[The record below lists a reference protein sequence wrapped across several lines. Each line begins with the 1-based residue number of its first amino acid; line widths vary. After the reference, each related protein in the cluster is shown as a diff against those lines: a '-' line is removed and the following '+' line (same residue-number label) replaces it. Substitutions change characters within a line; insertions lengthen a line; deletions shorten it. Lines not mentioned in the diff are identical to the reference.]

1 MALHSLFGNN
11 NTTVMRIA
19 EYIIATA
26 IIYIL
31 NLSIY
36 LIFNKGLA
44 KNAKGLQSR
53 RYLIATLLAMLPV
66 AISQTPVTSPAV
78 LFNAVLAFFCG
89 TAFPI
94 IYHISNR
101 KKSPDHDNR
110 IDIVYG
116 IYLFGWF
123 TSLRCAVSYIEPH
136 IGATVATILYSL
148 TGIVAFA
155 AAMLAVI
162 QWGHYF
168 IYGSCFDTAGIQ
180 AMQDTDRNEAN
191 EFIKSFPVYTLILI
205 AVTIIALFVGCIT
218 GENIAMQKASPVG
231 AITSAI
237 WSVAMFKYIWI
248 GGRSLFQR
256 TGLVRLYLDVKE
268 YSRRSLLYVDEMK
281 TRLEDLTVKTNN
293 QEEKPHTYIMI
304 IGESV
309 SKEYVSAFSDIEYNT
324 SPWLKECKADEEHNI
339 IFGHAYSCANQTVP
353 TLERVLTERNLYNN
367 KEFHQSVS
375 IIDIARKAGYTTHWY
390 SNQGCIG
397 VAETSITLVAK
408 TSDTAKWTEQEVNK
422 IQYDGSLLDFL
433 DEVDN
438 TKNNFIVF
446 HLMGSHFNFIN
457 RYPAEATQWGTPGVQ
472 DNMLNYLNSI
482 HYTDSLLKKIY
493 DYANEK
499 LNLSAM
505 LFFSDHGCIPD
516 KRRVPQ
522 FDGFDFLR
530 IPMSLHCTD
539 SYISR
544 HRERFEAFKANK
556 DKYFTNDLMY
566 EAVCG
571 LLDVESNH
579 FDTENSLAHKEYKYT
594 RDTLLTNNG
603 QTHIS
608 EDTAE

>member
-1 MALHSLFGNN
+1 MACHSLFGNN
-11 NTTVMRIA
+11 NTIVMRIA

-31 NLSIY
+31 SLSIY

-44 KNAKGLQSR
+44 KNAKGVQTR
-53 RYLIATLLAMLPV
+53 RYLIASILAMLPV
-66 AISQTPVTSPAV
+66 AISQIPVTSPAV
-78 LFNAVLAFFCG
+78 LFNALLALFCG

-123 TSLRCAVSYIEPH
+123 TSLRCAVSYLEPH
-136 IGATVATILYSL
+136 IGVTVATILYSL

-205 AVTIIALFVGCIT
+205 AVTILLLFAGCIT
-218 GENIAMQKASPVG
+218 GENIAMHQASPAG
-231 AITSAI
+231 AIVSAI
-237 WSVAMFKYIWI
+237 WIAAMFKYIWI
-248 GGRSLFQR
+248 GKRSLLAR
-256 TGLVRLYLDVKE
+256 TGLAKIYLDVKE

-281 TRLEDLTVKTNN
+281 TRLENLTVKANN
-293 QEEKPHTYIMI
+293 QEEKPHTYIMV

-309 SKEYVSAFSDIEYNT
+309 SKEYVSAFSNIEYNT

-422 IQYDGSLLDFL
+422 VQYDGSLLDFL

-482 HYTDSLLKKIY
+482 HYTDSLLRKIY
-493 DYANEK
+493 DYATEK

-594 RDTLLTNNG
+594 RDMLLTNNG